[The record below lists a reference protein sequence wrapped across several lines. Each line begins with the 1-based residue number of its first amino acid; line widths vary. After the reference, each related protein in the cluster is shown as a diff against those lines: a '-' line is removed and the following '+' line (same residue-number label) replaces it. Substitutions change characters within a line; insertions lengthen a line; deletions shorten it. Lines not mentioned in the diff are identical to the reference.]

1 MKIRILS
8 AWKQAGDLREKESEY
23 LKRIGHYAGVE
34 LIEVKGEKG
43 DGKEGLK
50 KEGKRLLS
58 KIGRETLL
66 VALTEGGETFDSQA
80 FSRWI
85 EDQGL
90 KGRPDI
96 AFVIGSAAGMDE
108 AILDRAEKTLS
119 LSQMT
124 YPHQLARLMLIEQI
138 YRAFTIIKGE
148 PYHK

>member
-1 MKIRILS
+1 MKRF
-8 AWKQAGDLREKESEY
+8 GR
-23 LKRIGHYAGVE
+23 YAGVE

-43 DGKEGLK
+43 EAREGLK
-50 KEGKRLLS
+50 KEGERLLS

-66 VALTEGGETFDSQA
+66 VALTEQGESIDSKT

-85 EDQGL
+85 EAQALQG
-90 KGRPDI
+90 RSDI
-96 AFVIGSAAGMDE
+96 AFVIGSAAGMD
-108 AILDRAEKTLS
+108 AAVLSRAEKKLS
-119 LSQMT
+119 LSPMT

>member
-8 AWKQAGDLREKESEY
+8 AWKQAGDLREREADY
-23 LKRIGHYAGVE
+23 LKRLGRYAGIE

-58 KIGRETLL
+58 KIGKETLL
-66 VALTEGGETFDSQA
+66 VALTERGETFGSKT
-80 FSRWI
+80 FSRWL
-85 EDQGL
+85 EDQAL
-90 KGRPDI
+90 KGMSDLT
-96 AFVIGSAAGMDE
+96 FVIGSAAGMDE
-108 AILDRAEKTLS
+108 ALLDRAEKTLA